1 MKYYCFDLHEPVYL
15 CIIMHTEDRVTFQR
29 ENAAALY
36 TYIREAVLKSLYFNR
51 VFADMHLKQYL
62 MACFM
67 LALLLE
73 TILEQ
78 SFSRIKY
85 LDEVTV
91 LITGIVFLFFVIK
104 ERRVNND
111 ELAILLLTVCM
122 CGLGFAGNA
131 ARWSC

>member
-1 MKYYCFDLHEPVYL
+1 
-15 CIIMHTEDRVTFQR
+15 
-29 ENAAALY
+29 
-36 TYIREAVLKSLYFNR
+36 
-51 VFADMHLKQYL
+51 

-78 SFSRIKY
+78 SFSGIKY

-91 LITGIVFLFFVIK
+91 LIMGIVFLFFVIK
-104 ERRVNND
+104 ERRVNKD

-122 CGLGFAGNA
+122 CGLGFAGNIARGLVRSRYLWCLDAFNMFKFVVAALGA
-131 ARWSC
+131 ARLFSSTKDNGYIIR